1 MATLAMGLGTGLTVA
16 TLVALA
22 AGARDAATRL
32 GARLSTRR
40 AAMLRQAI
48 EALAAVAVLLLGLS
62 LLGGQLA
69 ALR

>member
-1 MATLAMGLGTGLTVA
+1 
-16 TLVALA
+16 
-22 AGARDAATRL
+22 
-32 GARLSTRR
+32 
-40 AAMLRQAI
+40 MLRQAI